1 MQRAAINLHLV
12 INPRLH
18 QISKLTLIYSI
29 MKSSLN
35 VLIALISAITFF
47 SCSSLDESGNY
58 YSNLEVIDPVE
69 VEKYKDYAENP
80 FIKVSEEPISTFSVD
95 ADGGAYANMR
105 RFMYL
110 GQVPP
115 KEAVRIEEFI
125 NYFTFNYAEPVVG
138 ENVGL
143 NSEIAVCPWNTDHH
157 LIRVGMKGKTIPE
170 AELPNSNYVFLID
183 VSGSMSSPEKL
194 EVLKSGFKLMTDELR
209 DNDKV
214 AIVTYAGEA
223 AVLLKSTNGDEKTKI
238 KNAINKLGAG
248 GSTAGAQ
255 GLITAYEIALENF
268 IPNGNNRIIIG
279 SDGDFNVGP
288 SSTEELIELIEKK
301 RESGVYITVL
311 GVGTGNLNDHM
322 MEQIANKGNG
332 NYEYIDNA
340 DELTKVFIN
349 EKAKFYTVAKDSKI
363 QITFNPDKVS
373 SYRLIGYENRSLKTE
388 DFENDSTDA
397 GEIGSSQTITAL
409 YEVVLTDNLSAGKY
423 AQFDFRYKKPN
434 ETDSRLLQHE
444 INTTPVA
451 ITSSTENMRFAASIT
466 AFGLIMKKSEY
477 KGSANK
483 KMVLD
488 LATGSTAFDPNGYR
502 KSFIEI
508 VKKWI
513 E

>member
-1 MQRAAINLHLV
+1 
-12 INPRLH
+12 
-18 QISKLTLIYSI
+18 
-29 MKSSLN
+29 MKSIIKSLAI
-35 VLIALISAITFF
+35 LFSAITFF
-47 SCSSLDESGNY
+47 NCSSYDESGNF
-58 YSNLEVIDPVE
+58 YSNLDAITDPIE
-69 VEKYKDYAENP
+69 SEKYKDYAENP

-105 RFMYL
+105 RFMNL
-110 GQVPP
+110 GVVPP

-125 NYFTFNYAEPVVG
+125 NYFTFNYAEPVTG
-138 ENVGL
+138 ENVGI
-143 NSEIAVCPWNTDHH
+143 NSEIAVCPWNADHH

-170 AELPNSNYVFLID
+170 NQLPNANYVFLID

-214 AIVTYAGEA
+214 AIVTYAGSA
-223 AVLLKSTNGDEKTKI
+223 AVLLQSTNGDEKSKI
-238 KNAINKLGAG
+238 KSAINKLGAG

-288 SSTEELIELIEKK
+288 STTDELIELIEEK

-332 NYEYIDNA
+332 NYEYIDSA

-373 SYRLIGYENRSLKTE
+373 SYRLIGYENRSLTTE

-409 YEVVLTDNLSAGKY
+409 YEVVLTDNLSVGKY
-423 AQFDFRYKKPN
+423 AQFDFRYKKTN

-444 INTTPVA
+444 IKSTPVA
-451 ITSSTENMRFAASIT
+451 MAAASENMRFVSAVT
-466 AFGLIMKKSEY
+466 AFGLLMKQSEY
-477 KGSANK
+477 KGTAK
-483 KMVLD
+483 KQMVLD
-488 LATGSTAFDPNGYR
+488 LANGAITFDPHEYR
-502 KSFIEI
+502 KSFVDII
-508 VKKWI
+508 KKWN